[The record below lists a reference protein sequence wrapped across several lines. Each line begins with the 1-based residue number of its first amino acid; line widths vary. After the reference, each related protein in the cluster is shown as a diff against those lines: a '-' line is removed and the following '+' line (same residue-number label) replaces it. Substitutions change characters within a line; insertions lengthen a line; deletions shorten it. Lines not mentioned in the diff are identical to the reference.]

1 MASTQQPNFSFR
13 PPPNLATIGATT
25 TILVAFQFAAYL
37 YLGYMM
43 HIFWAQSRQKH
54 ILVVGAGENWN
65 LFLTGK
71 PALGYKAS
79 NTAQTSARN
88 FDYLAGPIESEP

>member
-1 MASTQQPNFSFR
+1 MR
-13 PPPNLATIGATT
+13 
-25 TILVAFQFAAYL
+25 
-37 YLGYMM
+37 
-43 HIFWAQSRQKH
+43 IFWAQSRQKH
-54 ILVVGAGENWN
+54 IFVVGAGENWN

-71 PALGYKAS
+71 PALGYKAP